1 MAPAG
6 ASIRRKKANRRSM
19 YLVAFVAVVL
29 VVVLSVGIISL
40 KKENDRLAEQRDT
53 LKVNVQAEEQ
63 RNERLE
69 EEKNAP
75 LTDEDIEDIARDR
88 FGLAYPD
95 EVILVPEDE

>member
-1 MAPAG
+1 
-6 ASIRRKKANRRSM
+6 M